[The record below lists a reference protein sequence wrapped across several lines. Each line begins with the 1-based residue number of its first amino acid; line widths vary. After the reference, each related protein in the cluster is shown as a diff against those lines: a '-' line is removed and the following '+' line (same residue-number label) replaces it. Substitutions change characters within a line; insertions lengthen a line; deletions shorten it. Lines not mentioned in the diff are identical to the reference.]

1 MENIE
6 NYPSWLVPAGIAKS
20 LKKIGF
26 NQSCEF
32 CLPLDVYD
40 DFNTR
45 TLRFDSDKQNYN
57 DCLGY
62 LSIPT
67 YEQAFD
73 WFRSKGIVS
82 WIEHNGER
90 DEYYI
95 KVTVD
100 RFIRLMKCPK
110 GYTDYNCAKKDLL
123 NLLIKIYCE
132 EKITKTNE

>member
-62 LSIPT
+62 LSILI
-67 YEQAFD
+67 F
-73 WFRSKGIVS
+73 
-82 WIEHNGER
+82 
-90 DEYYI
+90 
-95 KVTVD
+95 
-100 RFIRLMKCPK
+100 
-110 GYTDYNCAKKDLL
+110 LL
-123 NLLIKIYCE
+123 
-132 EKITKTNE
+132 KTEL